1 MLDRSAS
8 DNEISVRRTG
18 KHMFAY
24 FPLFLW
30 FVISWVN
37 SISIIGGFSKV
48 YVHCTNVDIT
58 VGYTEHYLDIAE
70 YANGGETFL

>member
-1 MLDRSAS
+1 
-8 DNEISVRRTG
+8 
-18 KHMFAY
+18 MFAY